1 MTLFISI
8 FAILMVILGNHP
20 PNSGAVQKL
29 NLRKEVST
37 EFRTQRNGR
46 KFTKKGDTVHGKKM
60 RGKQDLDF
68 EFKSC
73 DYVDLVEV
81 G

>member
-8 FAILMVILGNHP
+8 FSILMVILANHP
-20 PNSGAVQKL
+20 PNSGAIPNS
-29 NLRKEVST
+29 NLRKEVSS
-37 EFRTQRNGR
+37 ELRTQRNGR
-46 KFTKKGDTVHGKKM
+46 KFSKRGDTVPGKKM

-73 DYVDLVEV
+73 DYVNLVEV